1 MSMKAILVSLLL
13 LGAAPD
19 GSTPALSP
27 DSLAA
32 PPLAD
37 ESPTAWACTI
47 DTLREGKECV
57 FESDAAPS
65 TTPSPDQ
72 DSANRKLLKDISNIL
87 CSEAVSN
94 AREGR
99 ADAALTSLCERR
111 YVAAVEQCGLR
122 GAAPVVD
129 AKGRFVAQARTC
141 YRALS
146 TVLQEVQLMAS
157 VAAPCCECAAR
168 NGCPGTGDR
177 CFADLSRQSAAP
189 ATLAC
194 LNERC
199 ESACSMVLPSTETS
213 GARTSSSSPPRERA
227 SRAGSASL

>member
-1 MSMKAILVSLLL
+1 MKAILVSLLL

-19 GSTPALSP
+19 GTTPPLSP

-37 ESPTAWACTI
+37 ETPTAWACTV

-57 FESDAAPS
+57 FESDTVASS
-65 TTPSPDQ
+65 TPNAQQ
-72 DSANRKLLKDISNIL
+72 DSANRKLLKDISNLL

-99 ADAALTSLCERR
+99 VDAALTSLCERR

-122 GAAPVVD
+122 GTAPVVD
-129 AKGRFVAQARTC
+129 AKGRFVAQARAC

-146 TVLQEVQLMAS
+146 GVLQDVQLMAS

-177 CFADLSRQSAAP
+177 CFADLARQVATP

-199 ESACSMVLPSTETS
+199 ESACSMVLPSTEAS
-213 GARTSSSSPPRERA
+213 SSRTSSTPPERT
-227 SRAGSASL
+227 SRSGSASL